1 MGTFGNNMS
10 ALRGYSNLSTIKKS
24 IAHLYASFGSKH
36 IQSFTSDFLTST
48 GNPRYGGDV
57 VIATQR
63 LAADIASHY
72 RLPLTTVIV
81 NYSTTLQPPGRVEL
95 SNGNEFFIELQT
107 KYRDKLNTVAG
118 ILAHEI
124 AHIFL
129 HRCGAEWKDTSANE
143 ILTDTTASFLGFGI
157 AILNAADCQTEY
169 LANVTKTTWQH
180 FGYLSLD
187 EFGYILARR
196 DYAFDLSSR
205 TRIGQQHCKDAYDAG
220 SKTFMGEL
228 KARPFS
234 PRPWYQR
241 ILRHAPIDP
250 ASALQSPIHFECPK
264 CSKTLRLPAM
274 RRKVSVHCP
283 ICDSR
288 FFCYS

>member
-1 MGTFGNNMS
+1 MS
-10 ALRGYSNLSTIKKS
+10 ALRGYSNLSMIKRS

-36 IQSFTSDFLTST
+36 IQSFTNDFFSSI
-48 GNPRYGGDV
+48 GNPRYSGDV
-57 VIATQR
+57 NIATQR

-72 RLPLTTVIV
+72 RLPITTVIV

-95 SNGNEFFIELQT
+95 SNGNEFFIELQS
-107 KYRDKLNTVAG
+107 KYRGKLNTVAG

-129 HRCGAEWKDTSANE
+129 HRCGAEWKDTNANE

-157 AILNAADCQTEY
+157 AIMNAADCHTEY
-169 LANVTKTTWQH
+169 LANATKTISQY

-196 DYAFDLSSR
+196 DHAFNLSSR
-205 TRIGQQHCKDAYDAG
+205 AQIGQHQCKDAYDTG
-220 SKTFMGEL
+220 FKKYMGEL
-228 KARPFS
+228 KTRPFT

-241 ILRHAPIDP
+241 LLCRTPIKPDN
-250 ASALQSPIHFECPK
+250 ALQSPILFECPR
-264 CSKTLRLPAM
+264 CSKTLRLPEM
-274 RRKVSVHCP
+274 RKKVSVHCP